1 MVGYPDPDAVL
12 ADPEVAAV
20 VVATP
25 VGSHSL
31 LVEEALRQ
39 GKSVLCEKPLATT
52 AQEAQSLVGLARQR
66 GLMLMVG
73 HTFLY
78 SPAVQLVADLV
89 RRGELG
95 ELLYA
100 QSSRVN
106 LGIHRSDVSVIW
118 DLGPHDLSILLDW
131 VGEVPTR
138 VSAFGRSSIDN
149 SPTDVAFIDLSF
161 PSGFVANLHLSW
173 LAPRKVR
180 RTTLVGRDK
189 MLIYEDTNS
198 EEPVKIYDMGLAVP
212 DPTSFGENRLIY
224 RTGDI
229 RSPRVEMWEPLRA
242 ELADFLDRVSRADIP
257 GPAEETAVDV
267 VRTLEAAE
275 VSLQAGVAVD
285 VDQRA

>member
-1 MVGYPDPDAVL
+1 VVPYSDPEAVL
-12 ADPEVAAV
+12 ADPDVSAV

-39 GKSVLCEKPLATT
+39 GKSVLCEKPLAIT
-52 AQEAQSLVGLARQR
+52 ALDALSLVELARQR
-66 GLMLMVG
+66 GLTLMVG

-78 SPAVQLVADLV
+78 SPAVQLVADIV
-89 RRGELG
+89 CSGELG

-118 DLGPHDLSILLDW
+118 DLGPHDLSILLNW

-138 VSAFGRSSIDN
+138 VSAFGRSSIRN

-189 MLIYEDTNS
+189 MLIYEDTNT

-212 DPTSFGENRLIY
+212 DPTNFGENRLIY

-242 ELADFLDRVSRADIP
+242 ELADFLDRVTRGDIP
-257 GPAEETAVDV
+257 GAAEETAVDV

>member
-1 MVGYPDPDAVL
+1 VVGYPDPDAVL